1 MRRVMSAILSLALGA
16 TALER
21 VAGGGEV
28 IYKGIPGTGAG
39 DVNARVFKG
48 VPSTDADADAW
59 AGVAED
65 ASSLLKMEDT
75 LRRQLENK
83 RDWVFSYDF
92 ADAEPTAKPT
102 SSPTFTPCDVEGEYR
117 YYLALYDYGGDGWEG
132 ATYTLYKYVG
142 VRQGEQILTGTV
154 ETGSEEV
161 INFCLPNGLY
171 AVDFGGGSDDG
182 EIGIQFLPDD
192 LQMITTCTG
201 PCVERFLAV
210 DGIVMPP
217 TEPPTASNFG
227 QPTAFDASQTAWMYL
242 SFLVDGLNGEALISE
257 AGFSAFAY
265 AINDVIPFLSGP
277 EAVAD
282 LTATF
287 GEARRR
293 QLLQAAGDD
302 TASIEAVIL
311 MDTCAMAGHNSN
323 DDCLDAMVEDVA
335 IAIADGVMLERIL
348 YWADYFGLDLGDD
361 FTVVSIVSDPEPYWV
376 YAPTAAPSAK
386 PTAAPTTTTTT
397 AAPTPVTT
405 TAPPPVT
412 DAPDSGSSSKK
423 KSSDDG
429 LDSGAMAGIIIAIVV
444 VLLLVMGGVYFKQRE
459 RKATERKDSW
469 DISTMFTDEQNLPP
483 ADQMVAETPAGDQ
496 PQALQKITQ
505 AAEL

>member
-21 VAGGGEV
+21 VAGGGDV

-48 VPSTDADADAW
+48 VPGADADAW

-92 ADAEPTAKPT
+92 SEPTAKPT

-210 DGIVMPP
+210 DGIVLPP
-217 TEPPTASNFG
+217 TEPPTASNYG
-227 QPTAFDASQTAWMYL
+227 QPTAFDASQAAWMYL

-277 EAVAD
+277 EAVTD

-311 MDTCAMAGHNSN
+311 MDTCALAGHNSN

-376 YAPTAAPSAK
+376 YAPTLAPVD
-386 PTAAPTTTTTT
+386 APTDMPTDTPTDMPTKPPT
-397 AAPTPVTT
+397 NMPTEPVPAPAPG
-405 TAPPPVT
+405 PPPNQIFIDDDSE
-412 DAPDSGSSSKK
+412 DAPAPAPAPESEDENEGS
-423 KSSDDG
+423 
-429 LDSGAMAGIIIAIVV
+429 
-444 VLLLVMGGVYFKQRE
+444 
-459 RKATERKDSW
+459 
-469 DISTMFTDEQNLPP
+469 DEY
-483 ADQMVAETPAGDQ
+483 G
-496 PQALQKITQ
+496 
-505 AAEL
+505 

>member
-1 MRRVMSAILSLALGA
+1 MRRVMCAILALAFARHGRRA
-16 TALER
+16 R
-21 VAGGGEV
+21 AGGGEV
-28 IYKGIPGTGAG
+28 VYKGIPGTGAG

-48 VPSTDADADAW
+48 VPGTGADADADAW
-59 AGVAED
+59 AGVVAED

-117 YYLALYDYGGDGWEG
+117 YYLALYDHGGDGWEG

-171 AVDFGGGSDDG
+171 A
-182 EIGIQFLPDD
+182 
-192 LQMITTCTG
+192 MITTCTG

-227 QPTAFDASQTAWMYL
+227 QPTAFDAPQTAWMYL

-265 AINDVIPFLSGP
+265 AINDVIPFLTGP
-277 EAVAD
+277 EAAAD

-323 DDCLDAMVEDVA
+323 DDCLDAM
-335 IAIADGVMLERIL
+335 RIL

-386 PTAAPTTTTTT
+386 PTDAPTTTTTT

-405 TAPPPVT
+405 TAAPPVT

-429 LDSGAMAGIIIAIVV
+429 LDSGAMAGIIVAIVV

-459 RKATERKDSW
+459 E
-469 DISTMFTDEQNLPP
+469 
-483 ADQMVAETPAGDQ
+483 GH
-496 PQALQKITQ
+496 
-505 AAEL
+505 

>member
-1 MRRVMSAILSLALGA
+1 MCAILALAGA
-16 TALER
+16 TALEN
-21 VAGGGEV
+21 VAGGGDV
-28 IYKGIPGTGAG
+28 VYKGIPGTGAG

-92 ADAEPTAKPT
+92 SEPTAKPT

-227 QPTAFDASQTAWMYL
+227 QPTAFDASQAAWMYL

-277 EAVAD
+277 EAVTD

-376 YAPTAAPSAK
+376 YAPTAAPV
-386 PTAAPTTTTTT
+386 AAPVTTT
-397 AAPTPVTT
+397 AAPAPAPLP
-405 TAPPPVT
+405 APPS
-412 DAPDSGSSSKK
+412 DSGSSSKK
-423 KSSDDG
+423 KSSDG

>member
-48 VPSTDADADAW
+48 VPGADADADAW

-92 ADAEPTAKPT
+92 SEPTAKPT

-227 QPTAFDASQTAWMYL
+227 QPTAFDASQAAWMYL

-265 AINDVIPFLSGP
+265 AINDVIPFLNGP
-277 EAVAD
+277 EAVID

-311 MDTCAMAGHNSN
+311 MDTCALAGHNSN

-376 YAPTAAPSAK
+376 YAPTAAP
-386 PTAAPTTTTTT
+386 TTTT
-397 AAPTPVTT
+397 AAPAPAPGPATTT
-405 TAPPPVT
+405 TAAPPS
-412 DAPDSGSSSKK
+412 DSGSSSKK
-423 KSSDDG
+423 KSDDG

>member
-1 MRRVMSAILSLALGA
+1 
-16 TALER
+16 
-21 VAGGGEV
+21 
-28 IYKGIPGTGAG
+28 
-39 DVNARVFKG
+39 
-48 VPSTDADADAW
+48 
-59 AGVAED
+59 
-65 ASSLLKMEDT
+65 MEDT

-161 INFCLPNGLY
+161 INFCLPSGLRRRLR
-171 AVDFGGGSDDG
+171 AADDG

-217 TEPPTASNFG
+217 TEPPTASNFR

-265 AINDVIPFLSGP
+265 AINDVIPFLTGP
-277 EAVAD
+277 EAVA
-282 LTATF
+282 TSGRAAASSSRPRATTP
-287 GEARRR
+287 R
-293 QLLQAAGDD
+293 
-302 TASIEAVIL
+302 
-311 MDTCAMAGHNSN
+311 
-323 DDCLDAMVEDVA
+323 VA

-361 FTVVSIVSDPEPYWV
+361 FTVVSIVSDPEPYWIGHRDP
-376 YAPTAAPSAK
+376 YRA
-386 PTAAPTTTTTT
+386 
-397 AAPTPVTT
+397 
-405 TAPPPVT
+405 
-412 DAPDSGSSSKK
+412 DIGSGSGFASRRARAASCSAAMRARTSSAC
-423 KSSDDG
+423 DR
-429 LDSGAMAGIIIAIVV
+429 GAG
-444 VLLLVMGGVYFKQRE
+444 
-459 RKATERKDSW
+459 
-469 DISTMFTDEQNLPP
+469 P
-483 ADQMVAETPAGDQ
+483 
-496 PQALQKITQ
+496 
-505 AAEL
+505 

>member
-1 MRRVMSAILSLALGA
+1 MRPLAAILALAGA
-16 TALER
+16 TALEN
-21 VAGGGEV
+21 VAGGGDV
-28 IYKGIPGTGAG
+28 VYKGIPGTGAG

-48 VPSTDADADAW
+48 VPGAGADADAW

-92 ADAEPTAKPT
+92 SEPTAKPT

-210 DGIVMPP
+210 DGIVLPP
-217 TEPPTASNFG
+217 TEPPTASNYG
-227 QPTAFDASQTAWMYL
+227 QPTAFDASQAAWMYL

-277 EAVAD
+277 EAVTD

-311 MDTCAMAGHNSN
+311 MDTCALAGHNSN

-376 YAPTAAPSAK
+376 YAPTAAPV
-386 PTAAPTTTTTT
+386 AAPVTTT
-397 AAPTPVTT
+397 AAPAPAPAP
-405 TAPPPVT
+405 APPS
-412 DAPDSGSSSKK
+412 DSGSSSKK
-423 KSSDDG
+423 KSSDG

>member
-1 MRRVMSAILSLALGA
+1 MRRVMSAILSLAPGA

-48 VPSTDADADAW
+48 VPGAGVDADADAW

-217 TEPPTASNFG
+217 TEPPTASNLG

-265 AINDVIPFLSGP
+265 AIND
-277 EAVAD
+277 
-282 LTATF
+282 
-287 GEARRR
+287 
-293 QLLQAAGDD
+293 LLQAAGDD

-323 DDCLDAMVEDVA
+323 DDCLDAMVGPP
-335 IAIADGVMLERIL
+335 AIADGAMLERIL

-376 YAPTAAPSAK
+376 YAPTAAPPAK

-405 TAPPPVT
+405 TAAPPVT
-412 DAPDSGSSSKK
+412 DDSVDSGSSSKK
-423 KSSDDG
+423 KSSDDD
-429 LDSGAMAGIIIAIVV
+429 LDSGAMAGIIVAVVV
-444 VLLLVMGGVYFKQRE
+444 VLLIIAALVYFKSRE
-459 RKATERKDSW
+459 SEATARKDSW
-469 DISTMFTDEQNLPP
+469 DMSQDFTDEQNLP
-483 ADQMVAETPAGDQ
+483 ASDQISEQPAGDQ

>member
-1 MRRVMSAILSLALGA
+1 MCAILALAGA

-21 VAGGGEV
+21 VAGGGDV
-28 IYKGIPGTGAG
+28 VYKGIPGTGAG

-48 VPSTDADADAW
+48 VPGAGADADAW

-92 ADAEPTAKPT
+92 SEPTAKPT

-210 DGIVMPP
+210 DGIVLPP
-217 TEPPTASNFG
+217 TEPPTASNYG
-227 QPTAFDASQTAWMYL
+227 QPTAFDASQAAWMYL

-277 EAVAD
+277 DAVTD

-311 MDTCAMAGHNSN
+311 MDTCALAGHNSN

-376 YAPTAAPSAK
+376 YAPTAAPV
-386 PTAAPTTTTTT
+386 AAPVTTT
-397 AAPTPVTT
+397 AAPAPAPLP
-405 TAPPPVT
+405 APPS
-412 DAPDSGSSSKK
+412 DSGSSSKK
-423 KSSDDG
+423 KSSDG

>member
-21 VAGGGEV
+21 VAGGGDV

-48 VPSTDADADAW
+48 VPGADADAW

-92 ADAEPTAKPT
+92 SEPTAKPT

-182 EIGIQFLPDD
+182 EIGIQFQPDD
-192 LQMITTCTG
+192 IQMITTCYG

-227 QPTAFDASQTAWMYL
+227 QPTAFDASQAAWMYL

-277 EAVAD
+277 EAVTD

-311 MDTCAMAGHNSN
+311 MDTCALAGHNSN

-376 YAPTAAPSAK
+376 YAPTAAPV
-386 PTAAPTTTTTT
+386 AAPVTTT
-397 AAPTPVTT
+397 AAPAPAPVV
-405 TAPPPVT
+405 PV
-412 DAPDSGSSSKK
+412 PEPGSSSKK
-423 KSSDDG
+423 KSSDG
-429 LDSGAMAGIIIAIVV
+429 LDAGAMAGIIVAVVV
-444 VLLLVMGGVYFKQRE
+444 VLLIIAALFYFKSRE
-459 RKATERKDSW
+459 SEATARKDSW
-469 DISTMFTDEQNLPP
+469 DMSQDFTDEQNLP
-483 ADQMVAETPAGDQ
+483 ASDQISEQPAGDQ

>member
-1 MRRVMSAILSLALGA
+1 MCAILALALGA

-21 VAGGGEV
+21 AGGGDV
-28 IYKGIPGTGAG
+28 VYKGIPGTGAG
-39 DVNARVFKG
+39 DIKARVFKG
-48 VPSTDADADAW
+48 VPATGADADAW

-92 ADAEPTAKPT
+92 SEPTAKPT

-227 QPTAFDASQTAWMYL
+227 QPTAFDASQAAWMYL

-265 AINDVIPFLSGP
+265 AINDVIPFLNGP
-277 EAVAD
+277 EAVID

-311 MDTCAMAGHNSN
+311 MDTCALAGHNSN

-376 YAPTAAPSAK
+376 YAPTAAPV
-386 PTAAPTTTTTT
+386 AAPVTTT
-397 AAPTPVTT
+397 AAP
-405 TAPPPVT
+405 APAPAPAPVT
-412 DAPDSGSSSKK
+412 DDSGSSSKK

-429 LDSGAMAGIIIAIVV
+429 LDSGAMAGIIVAIVV

>member
-1 MRRVMSAILSLALGA
+1 MR
-16 TALER
+16 
-21 VAGGGEV
+21 
-28 IYKGIPGTGAG
+28 P
-39 DVNARVFKG
+39 
-48 VPSTDADADAW
+48 
-59 AGVAED
+59 
-65 ASSLLKMEDT
+65 
-75 LRRQLENK
+75 
-83 RDWVFSYDF
+83 
-92 ADAEPTAKPT
+92 
-102 SSPTFTPCDVEGEYR
+102 
-117 YYLALYDYGGDGWEG
+117 
-132 ATYTLYKYVG
+132 
-142 VRQGEQILTGTV
+142 GEQILTGTV
-154 ETGSEEV
+154 ETGSEKV

-210 DGIVMPP
+210 DGIVLPP
-217 TEPPTASNFG
+217 TEPPTASNYG
-227 QPTAFDASQTAWMYL
+227 QPTAFDASQAAWMYL

-277 EAVAD
+277 EAVTD

-311 MDTCAMAGHNSN
+311 MDTCALAGHNSN

-376 YAPTAAPSAK
+376 YAPTAAPV
-386 PTAAPTTTTTT
+386 AAPVTTT
-397 AAPTPVTT
+397 AAPAPAPVV
-405 TAPPPVT
+405 PV
-412 DAPDSGSSSKK
+412 PEPGSSSKK
-423 KSSDDG
+423 KSSDG

>member
-1 MRRVMSAILSLALGA
+1 
-16 TALER
+16 
-21 VAGGGEV
+21 
-28 IYKGIPGTGAG
+28 
-39 DVNARVFKG
+39 
-48 VPSTDADADAW
+48 
-59 AGVAED
+59 
-65 ASSLLKMEDT
+65 MEDT

-154 ETGSEEV
+154 ETGSEE
-161 INFCLPNGLY
+161 
-171 AVDFGGGSDDG
+171 
-182 EIGIQFLPDD
+182 
-192 LQMITTCTG
+192 
-201 PCVERFLAV
+201 
-210 DGIVMPP
+210 
-217 TEPPTASNFG
+217 
-227 QPTAFDASQTAWMYL
+227 TAWMYL

-265 AINDVIPFLSGP
+265 AINDVIPFLTGP

-361 FTVVSIVSDPEPYWV
+361 FTVVSIVSDPEPYW
-376 YAPTAAPSAK
+376 
-386 PTAAPTTTTTT
+386 
-397 AAPTPVTT
+397 
-405 TAPPPVT
+405 
-412 DAPDSGSSSKK
+412 D
-423 KSSDDG
+423 
-429 LDSGAMAGIIIAIVV
+429 
-444 VLLLVMGGVYFKQRE
+444 
-459 RKATERKDSW
+459 
-469 DISTMFTDEQNLPP
+469 FTDEQNLP
-483 ADQMVAETPAGDQ
+483 ASDQISEQPAGDQ

>member
-1 MRRVMSAILSLALGA
+1 MRPLAAILALAGA
-16 TALER
+16 TALEN
-21 VAGGGEV
+21 VAGGGDV
-28 IYKGIPGTGAG
+28 VYKGIPGTGAG

-48 VPSTDADADAW
+48 VPGADADAW

-92 ADAEPTAKPT
+92 SEPTAKPT

-182 EIGIQFLPDD
+182 EIGIQFQPDD
-192 LQMITTCTG
+192 IQMITTCYG

-210 DGIVMPP
+210 DGIVLPP
-217 TEPPTASNFG
+217 TEPPTASNYG
-227 QPTAFDASQTAWMYL
+227 QPTAFDASQAAWMYL

-277 EAVAD
+277 EAVTD

-311 MDTCAMAGHNSN
+311 MDTCALAGHNSN

-376 YAPTAAPSAK
+376 YAPTAAPV
-386 PTAAPTTTTTT
+386 AAPVTTT
-397 AAPTPVTT
+397 AAPAPAPAP
-405 TAPPPVT
+405 APPS
-412 DAPDSGSSSKK
+412 DSGSSSKK

>member
-1 MRRVMSAILSLALGA
+1 MREVMCAILALALGA

-21 VAGGGEV
+21 AGGGDV
-28 IYKGIPGTGAG
+28 VYKGIPGTGAG
-39 DVNARVFKG
+39 DVKARVFKG
-48 VPSTDADADAW
+48 VPATGADADAW

-92 ADAEPTAKPT
+92 SEPTAKPT

-227 QPTAFDASQTAWMYL
+227 QPTAFDASQAAWMYL

-265 AINDVIPFLSGP
+265 AINDVIPFLNGP
-277 EAVAD
+277 EAVVD

-311 MDTCAMAGHNSN
+311 MDTCALAGHNSN

-376 YAPTAAPSAK
+376 YAPTAAP
-386 PTAAPTTTTTT
+386 TTTT
-397 AAPTPVTT
+397 AAPAPAPGPATTT
-405 TAPPPVT
+405 TAAP
-412 DAPDSGSSSKK
+412 APDSGSSSKK

-429 LDSGAMAGIIIAIVV
+429 LDSGAMAGIIVAVVV
-444 VLLLVMGGVYFKQRE
+444 VLLIIAALVYFKSRE
-459 RKATERKDSW
+459 SEATARKDSW
-469 DISTMFTDEQNLPP
+469 DMSQDFTDEQNLP
-483 ADQMVAETPAGDQ
+483 ASDQIAEQPAGDQ